1 MIYKQSRSTKE
12 TTITAELSTEK
23 NAPIAIET
31 GLGFFDHM
39 LHLLAFHAK
48 LGLTV
53 KATGD
58 LNVDDHH
65 TVEDTGIVIGE
76 LIAQWTEDK
85 KGLSRYGVSYVP
97 MDESLSRV
105 VVDLSNRPFLVFN
118 ANFGRD
124 SIGAFALENVKEFFT
139 ALSVAARMT
148 LHVENLYGDN
158 THHQVESIFK
168 AFGRSLNTATLKTGD
183 ILPST
188 KGVL

>member
-12 TTITAELSTEK
+12 TTITAELSTDK

-31 GLGFFDHM
+31 GVGFFDHM
-39 LHLLAFHAK
+39 LHLLAFHASIS
-48 LGLTV
+48 LTV

-85 KGLSRYGVSYVP
+85 KGLARYGVSYVP

-118 ANFGRD
+118 ASFGRD

-158 THHQVESIFK
+158 THHQVESVFK
-168 AFGRSLNTATLKTGD
+168 AFGRSLNAATLKTGD
-183 ILPST
+183 ILLST